1 LGPGKESLPQICE
14 QHLYY
19 DPKAKIKELH
29 MFVFTVIKHRAGH
42 DLYMFL
48 LVVQKLALGKYAG
61 SSLLFISWDIIN
73 VSFNMGFQIYSSQCS
88 AF

>member
-1 LGPGKESLPQICE
+1 LCPFGSGKESLPQICE

-29 MFVFTVIKHRAGH
+29 NMFVFTVIKHRAGQ

-61 SSLLFISWDIIN
+61 SSLFIYI
-73 VSFNMGFQIYSSQCS
+73 MGHY
-88 AF
+88 

>member
-1 LGPGKESLPQICE
+1 MIQK
-14 QHLYY
+14 
-19 DPKAKIKELH
+19 KKIKELH

-73 VSFNMGFQIYSSQCS
+73 VLFNMGFQIYSSQCS

>member
-1 LGPGKESLPQICE
+1 LGQGKESLPQICE
-14 QHLYY
+14 QRLYY

-73 VSFNMGFQIYSSQCS
+73 VLFNMGFQIYSSQCS